1 MSWQATTAVI
11 RHSKAKGS
19 DRLLLLC
26 IANYAGEDGSGS
38 FPSNYTLCC
47 DSKLTERAVRY
58 ILRRLEASG
67 ELKTELGRGPNGSNR
82 YSINLP
88 FAAGNVRPKKKK
100 SAAFPLGQSLPGQ
113 EKAKHGANGAHGEGH
128 GVAPKQSL
136 AVEQSVNGHKNPS
149 ASGDAA
155 GTVPPAGGASRN
167 DHLSQPGPQ
176 VWLTDSDVSR
186 IYRKY
191 PRKLGPDEAKKAIW
205 KAIARVMKGDAEHK
219 PMSRDEA
226 IVLIESATEEFA
238 KSHKG
243 NQGKTTPY
251 PATFYNAGRYWD
263 DPREWENEYSAEEL
277 RDLRARSEASIGS
290 WRPS

>member
-11 RHSKAKGS
+11 RHSKSKGS

-26 IANYAGEDGSGS
+26 IANYAGENGAGA
-38 FPSNYTLCC
+38 FPSNETLCF

-67 ELKTELGRGPNGSNR
+67 ELKTERGRGPNGSNR
-82 YSINLP
+82 YTINLP
-88 FAAGNVRPKKKK
+88 FAAGSDRPKRRN
-100 SAAFPLGQSLPGQ
+100 SQGQSLPGQ
-113 EKAKHGANGAHGEGH
+113 EKAKQGAKAAPAEGH

-136 AVEQSVNGHKNPS
+136 VVEQSVNGHKNQPPRS
-149 ASGDAA
+149 AFAEPVELPPIELKPHAWLVDA
-155 GTVPPAGGASRN
+155 
-167 DHLSQPGPQ
+167 
-176 VWLTDSDVSR
+176 DVSR

-191 PRKLGPDEAKKAIW
+191 PRKVEPDEAKKSIW

-219 PMSRDEA
+219 PMSRDESIA
-226 IVLIESATEEFA
+226 VIESATEEFA

-243 NQGKTTPY
+243 NQGKMTPY

-263 DPREWENEYSAEEL
+263 DPREWENEYSPEEL
-277 RDLRARSEASIGS
+277 RDLRTQREASVGS
-290 WRPS
+290 WRPT